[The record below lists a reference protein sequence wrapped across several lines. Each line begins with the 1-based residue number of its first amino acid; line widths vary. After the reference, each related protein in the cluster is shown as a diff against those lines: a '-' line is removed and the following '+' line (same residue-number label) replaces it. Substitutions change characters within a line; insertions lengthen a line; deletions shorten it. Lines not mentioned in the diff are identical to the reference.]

1 MRYKVGSGN
10 RGRKQTKEEIEC
22 RTSKLRGRNYSDEH
36 KKSISIKAIKRYD
49 THGSSYPSLVNNN
62 GDIVPA
68 GNNIRRLAKKLDV
81 NHANLHEV
89 IYGKRKSVGG
99 WRIL

>member
-1 MRYKVGSGN
+1 MKTGIYKIINNINGRFYIGS
-10 RGRKQTKEEIEC
+10 
-22 RTSKLRGRNYSDEH
+22 S
-36 KKSISIKAIKRYD
+36 KRYD

-68 GNNIRRLAKKLDV
+68 GHNIRRLAKKLDV
-81 NHANLHEV
+81 NPANLHQV
-89 IYGKRKSVGG
+89 ICGKRKTAGG